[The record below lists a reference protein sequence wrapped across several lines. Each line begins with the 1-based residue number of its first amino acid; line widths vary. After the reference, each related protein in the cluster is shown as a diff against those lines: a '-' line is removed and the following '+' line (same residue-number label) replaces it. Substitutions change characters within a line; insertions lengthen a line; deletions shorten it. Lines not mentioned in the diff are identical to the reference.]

1 MSLKN
6 LKSLYDRH
14 TYNSLGNTPENSS
27 PSDGMYFTDKG
38 TNDSPFISRNS
49 NPNSRGGS
57 DHMVDL
63 LTKVVYSPNSDTSY
77 NPSPNQNSNSDY
89 QDLDGADGGQGYFQ
103 LERSVASKKHI
114 DSLTKTST
122 YTHGNSTEVIGPV
135 PGGANQNSPFNDI
148 EGDIVKNTGPSFGD
162 ASGEGKKLGGVDLH
176 VGLLTKGYTYSH
188 APGFSTTVLGEN
200 ERGHA
205 GGKFD
210 LDNNDAGQGFFHG
223 IANPGRY
230 QGKQLGGVDLHEA
243 LLTKSH
249 TYSHGGGSRIGTTP
263 VTIGPSPGPSGF
275 SDFQDLD
282 GNGFGNVITTGR
294 HSKNFG
300 GPYKTTGPTDGFY

>member
-27 PSDGMYFTDKG
+27 PSDGMYFTGRG
-38 TNDSPFISRNS
+38 TNDSPFIT
-49 NPNSRGGS
+49 RGGGD

-63 LTKVVYSPNSDTSY
+63 LTKVVYSRNSDTSY

-89 QDLDGADGGQGYFQ
+89 QDLDGDPGPEFQ
-103 LERSVASKKHI
+103 LERSAASKKHI

-122 YTHGNSTEVIGPV
+122 YTHGNSTEVVGPT
-135 PGGANQNSPFNDI
+135 PGGDSNSPFQDLNGKPGRI
-148 EGDIVKNTGPSFGD
+148 FGD
-162 ASGEGKKLGGVDLH
+162 ASGEGKKLGSVDLH
-176 VGLLTKGYTYSH
+176 VGLLTKGYTYGH
-188 APGFSTTVLGEN
+188 APGYYTTVLAEN
-200 ERGHA
+200 ERGHE

-210 LDNNDAGQGFFHG
+210 LNSDGNDIGNG
-223 IANPGRY
+223 IFTIGKL
-230 QGKQLGGVDLHEA
+230 QGKQLGKLDLHEA
-243 LLTKSH
+243 LLKKSY

-282 GNGFGNVITTGR
+282 GGFASPNSNLGQ
-294 HSKNFG
+294 FG

>member
-1 MSLKN
+1 MIQLIKAEIIAA
-6 LKSLYDRH
+6 RFVC
-14 TYNSLGNTPENSS
+14 NSVRAVVLAATPLSVNT
-27 PSDGMYFTDKG
+27 
-38 TNDSPFISRNS
+38 I
-49 NPNSRGGS
+49 
-57 DHMVDL
+57 
-63 LTKVVYSPNSDTSY
+63 
-77 NPSPNQNSNSDY
+77 
-89 QDLDGADGGQGYFQ
+89 
-103 LERSVASKKHI
+103 ASAAAT
-114 DSLTKTST
+114 SLTKTST
-122 YTHGNSTEVIGPV
+122 YTHGTSTEVVGPT
-135 PGGANQNSPFNDI
+135 PGGDSNSPFQDLNGEPGRI
-148 EGDIVKNTGPSFGD
+148 FGD
-162 ASGEGKKLGGVDLH
+162 SSGEGKKLGSVDLH

-188 APGFSTTVLGEN
+188 APGFSTTVLAEN
-200 ERGHA
+200 ERGHE

-210 LDNNDAGQGFFHG
+210 LDNNDAGQGYFHG
-223 IANPGRY
+223 VANPGRY
-230 QGKQLGGVDLHEA
+230 QGKTIGGIDLHRA